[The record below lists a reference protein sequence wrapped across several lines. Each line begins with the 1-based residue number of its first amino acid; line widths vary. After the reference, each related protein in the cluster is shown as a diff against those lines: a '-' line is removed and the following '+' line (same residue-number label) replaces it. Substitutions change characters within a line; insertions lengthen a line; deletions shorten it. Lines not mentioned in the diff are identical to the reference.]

1 MLNSVGTQS
10 LDTPRLLLR
19 RFQRGDGKSA
29 FRNWCG
35 DAAVT
40 TYLKWTA
47 HPYPLA
53 TEQVVNRWIREYHD
67 PLCFHWAITR
77 REYGDV
83 IGGIGLTVWD
93 AADERGAP
101 PSGAGALA
109 GRQRLR
115 CCALGL
121 RRWAFT
127 VSRPSVPRKIRPP
140 SDCSPPSAFR
150 RRASTGRSAALGTA
164 VLWTAAVLPCWP
176 LNIGARSALSG
187 DFPGG
192 AGASLF

>member
-93 AADERGAP
+93 AADERAE
-101 PSGAGALA
+101 
-109 GRQRLR
+109 
-115 CCALGL
+115 LGYSL
-121 RRWAFT
+121 G
-127 VSRPSVPRKIRPP
+127 
-140 SDCSPPSAFR
+140 SAFW
-150 RRASTGRSAALGTA
+150 GRGFGREAA
-164 VLWTAAVLPCWP
+164 AAVLRFGFETVGFHRIEAICAAE
-176 LNIGARSALSG
+176 NQASIGLLTSLGFQEEGFHRQVCRLGDGRFVDCRSFALLATEYRCPERSVW
-187 DFPGG
+187 
-192 AGASLF
+192 